1 MKLKRNDRVAIL
13 SPSSTLAGMFPWVF
27 EQGLDRLKTVF
38 QLEPVIMPNCLNLN
52 ATQQD
57 RADDLHRAFQD
68 FTIKAVV
75 SCIGGIDQIRLIPFL
90 KPQIFQDHPKLFF
103 GYSDN
108 THLCN
113 FLYSN
118 GVRSGYGGS
127 VMTQLAM
134 QKEMD
139 ADTIASL
146 NWALFDQDWFEITAP
161 AYAVDEDLPWDDK
174 NALGKKRPS
183 ETRSVFG
190 FNGNTDAEG
199 ILWGGCLESLSDL
212 LRIPTR
218 VPELDKFS
226 QIILFLETSEELPSH
241 EFVRRFMISL
251 GEAGILK
258 KIRGLILGRPKA
270 WFFDRMMSKDQKDE
284 YRTLQTKCV
293 IDIFRQYNGT
303 APVVSDVNIG
313 HTDPQAIVPYGG
325 KAQIKARAR
334 RLLFSF

>member
-13 SPSSTLAGMFPWVF
+13 SPSSTLAGTSPWVF
-27 EQGLDRLKTVF
+27 EQGLERLKTVF
-38 QLEPVIMPNCLNLN
+38 QLEPVIMRNCLNLN

-57 RADDLHRAFQD
+57 RADDLHSAFQD
-68 FTIKAVV
+68 SMIKAVI

-90 KPQIFQDHPKLFF
+90 KPQIFRDHPKLFF

-139 ADTIASL
+139 ANTIASL
-146 NWALFDQDWFEITAP
+146 NWAFFDQDWFEVTTP

-174 NALGKKRPS
+174 KALGKKRPS
-183 ETRSVFG
+183 EIRDSFG
-190 FNGNTDAEG
+190 FNGSLDAEG

-212 LRIPTR
+212 MRIPKR

-226 QIILFLETSEELPSH
+226 QIILFLETSEEIPSH

-284 YRTLQTKCV
+284 YRNLQTKCV
-293 IDIFRQYNGT
+293 LDIFRQYNST

-325 KAQIKARAR
+325 KAQIKMRER
-334 RLLFSF
+334 RLFFSF